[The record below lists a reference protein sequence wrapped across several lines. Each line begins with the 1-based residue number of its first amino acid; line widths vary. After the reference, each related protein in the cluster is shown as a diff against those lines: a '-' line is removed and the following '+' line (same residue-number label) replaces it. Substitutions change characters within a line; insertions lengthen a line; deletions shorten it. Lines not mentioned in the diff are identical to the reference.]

1 MSNLFNISKSSLKQ
15 KIQVV
20 PTRYRFL
27 NGTTIQTNQYSVTE
41 HLRHVNPGSGRGCVF
56 YIILLVLFSCQ
67 NYSKISYPFHFRLP
81 GVFFFYEVSPLHV
94 EITETYRKGWVA
106 FFTSVCAVIGG
117 VVSVMGMVSYHLLW
131 RLFQYY
137 S

>member
-1 MSNLFNISKSSLKQ
+1 MYQYYF
-15 KIQVV
+15 QVV

-41 HLRHVNPGSGRGCVF
+41 HLRHVNPGSGRGYVLLLCLCPAFHLVF
-56 YIILLVLFSCQ
+56 SLLTIF
-67 NYSKISYPFHFRLP
+67 FFAHRRLP

-94 EITETYRKGWVA
+94 EITETYQKGWVA

-117 VVSVMGMVSYHLLW
+117 VVSVMGMLDQF
-131 RLFQYY
+131 LF
-137 S
+137 SRKGTTGLAR